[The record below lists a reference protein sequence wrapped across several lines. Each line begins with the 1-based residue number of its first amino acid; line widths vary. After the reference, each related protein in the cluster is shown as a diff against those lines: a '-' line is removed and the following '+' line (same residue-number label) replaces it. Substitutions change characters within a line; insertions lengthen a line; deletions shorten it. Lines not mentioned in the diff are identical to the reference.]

1 MAESFTI
8 ESSSGLVLGFQ
19 HEVKSGKVDL
29 LERFILAPEKRFQTT
44 KKAIVS
50 KDSLGIPVAK
60 VPADIGTA
68 KAEDL
73 KTAEDVVLFE
83 VPDDLTRKGDEAK
96 KLEDAERE
104 SKELGKTQV
113 VAGP

>member
-1 MAESFTI
+1 M
-8 ESSSGLVLGFQ
+8 LGFQ

-29 LERFILAPEKRFQTT
+29 LERFLLEPKLRFQTT

-50 KDSLGIPVAK
+50 KDSLGIPMAK

-68 KAEDL
+68 KPEDL

-96 KLEDAERE
+96 KLEDAERD
-104 SKELGKTQV
+104 SKALGKAQA